1 LKFNADTARCT
12 RARVCGD
19 TLASSFITRDT
30 VLVPTPANAA
40 TSRMVARVLK
50 IDPVVVGVD
59 IDVSFPSAAY
69 PDMNS
74 LIYSH

>member
-40 TSRMVARVLK
+40 TSRMVARVLET
-50 IDPVVVGVD
+50 DPVAGVD